1 MAGTSEE
8 PQIRMITRR
17 PGDFMR
23 ETKHDIHRVQ
33 RNYDPKLHPFALQR
47 EYQRALNATKLERV
61 FAKPFIGNMSGHG
74 DIVSNLMMHQTKLSI
89 MASGAYDGVIKIW
102 NLTNRKCLR
111 TIQAHNS
118 QVRAMCISRLNSNHF
133 FSVDSSSNIKKWR
146 YFSSDQMNT
155 NRKEK
160 NSRKGHAKNKGS
172 DKLDD
177 SDDNDS
183 KSDDEDE
190 TTHDSDESTNIDDE
204 FRAAYDIE
212 DDVNYTDTMQNED
225 VPIDTILAKHI
236 ILGMDHHYNEPYLI
250 TSGDKVELWE
260 ENRKEPIRQWSW
272 GADST
277 HYCKYNPVEVNLFA
291 TLSSDRAISLFDM
304 RKPTPLRKVVLTMRS
319 NQLCWN
325 PMEAFKFTIAN
336 EDHDL
341 HTFDMRH
348 LEKPLALH
356 KDHTA
361 AVISLDYSPT
371 GSEIVSGSYDKTIR
385 IFPSRSGHSRDVYYT
400 KRMQRITDV
409 IWSLDNKYI
418 VSASDEMDIRMWRA
432 HASAKIGPMYHRQQ
446 VAMETNE
453 ALKKKFQHH
462 PEIRRIAKH
471 RHLPKHVYN
480 ERKLKRIMLDA
491 RKRKDDRR
499 RANSKPGSVPIT
511 AEKEKHIV
519 RIEE

>member
-1 MAGTSEE
+1 MADQDQ
-8 PQIRMITRR
+8 PRIRMITRR
-17 PGDFMR
+17 PGDFLR

-74 DIVSNLMMHQTKLSI
+74 DIVSNLMKHQTKLSI

-102 NLTNRKCLR
+102 NLANRKCLR

-118 QVRAMCISRLNSNHF
+118 QVKAMCISRLNSNHF

-146 YFSSDQMNT
+146 YFSGEHMNIIRT
-155 NRKEK
+155 DDAKL
-160 NSRKGHAKNKGS
+160 SRKKSKKGE
-172 DKLDD
+172 KLDD
-177 SDDNDS
+177 
-183 KSDDEDE
+183 DEAGS
-190 TTHDSDESTNIDDE
+190 SDESDKDAEQDTDESTDIDDE
-204 FRAAYDIE
+204 YRAAYDIE
-212 DDVNYTDTMQNED
+212 DDVNYTDEMQDED
-225 VPIDTILAKHI
+225 IPIDTILAKHI
-236 ILGMDHHYNEPYLI
+236 ILGMDHHYYEPYLI

-277 HYCKYNPVEVNLFA
+277 HYCKYNPVEANFFA
-291 TLSSDRAISLFDM
+291 ALSNDRAITLFDM
-304 RKPTPLRKVVLTMRS
+304 RKPEPLRKVILAMRS

-325 PMEAFKFTIAN
+325 PMEAFKFTVAN

-341 HTFDMRH
+341 HTFDMRK
-348 LEKPLALH
+348 LERPLALH

-371 GSEIVSGSYDKTIR
+371 GAEIVSGSYDKTIR

-400 KRMQRITDV
+400 KRMQKITDV
-409 IWSLDNKYI
+409 IWTLDAKYI

-432 HASAKIGPMYHRQQ
+432 NASEKIGPKYHRQR
-446 VAMETNE
+446 VALETNE
-453 ALKKKFQHH
+453 ALKQKFKHH
-462 PEIRRIAKH
+462 PEVKRILRH

-491 RKRKDDRR
+491 RKRKEERR
-499 RANSKPGSVPIT
+499 KANSKPGSVVIVP
-511 AEKEKHIV
+511 EKEKHIV
-519 RIEE
+519 RVEE

>member
-1 MAGTSEE
+1 
-8 PQIRMITRR
+8 MITRR
-17 PGDFMR
+17 PGDFLR

-74 DIVSNLMMHQTKLSI
+74 DIVSNLMKHQTKLSI

-102 NLTNRKCLR
+102 NLTDRKCLR

-146 YFSSDQMNT
+146 YFCSDQMNIIR
-155 NRKEK
+155 NEK
-160 NSRKGHAKNKGS
+160 VVKKSHKKKADDAVDRDTDES
-172 DKLDD
+172 DEDEETDED
-177 SDDNDS
+177 SDDPTD
-183 KSDDEDE
+183 
-190 TTHDSDESTNIDDE
+190 IDDE

-212 DDVNYTDTMQNED
+212 DDVNYTDQMQNAD
-225 VPIDTILAKHI
+225 IPIDTILAKHI

-277 HYCKYNPVEVNLFA
+277 HYCKYNSVEVGLFA
-291 TLSSDRAISLFDM
+291 TLSSDRAITLFDM
-304 RKPTPLRKVVLTMRS
+304 RKPTPLRKVVLAMRS

-325 PMEAFKFTIAN
+325 PMEAFKFTVAN

-341 HTFDMRH
+341 HTFDMRN

-371 GSEIVSGSYDKTIR
+371 GAEIVSGSYDKTIR

-409 IWSLDNKYI
+409 IWSLDSKYI

-432 HASAKIGPMYHRQQ
+432 NASEKIGPKYHRQQ
-446 VAMETNE
+446 IALETSE
-453 ALKKKFQHH
+453 ALRKKFQHH
-462 PEIRRIAKH
+462 PEIKRIARH

-480 ERKLKRIMLDA
+480 ERKLKRTMLDA
-491 RKRKDDRR
+491 RKRKEDRR
-499 RANSKPGSVPIT
+499 RANSKPGSVPI
-511 AEKEKHIV
+511 APEKGKHIV
-519 RIEE
+519 RVEE